1 MSQACLSPFSTGI
14 YVGIDDT
21 DVLDARGTNQ
31 LARALVA
38 AIRDQ
43 YRCLRI
49 LRHQLLDD
57 PRVPY
62 TSKNGS
68 ASLVLEPLAEANID
82 RLITRL
88 AELMRADF
96 IPGSD
101 PGLCVATTVPAAVQ
115 AFGARCKCEL
125 IKQQEART
133 LAAAHNIPLIGL
145 GGTEDGVIGALAAIG
160 LAASDNDGRV
170 IHLKDWPDDLEGVQ
184 PIEQITERGVRVCE
198 LSNKQPITEGSIDL
212 GKKLRPNWRDGGAV
226 LFVERTEN
234 EAWQAVRL
242 P

>member
-1 MSQACLSPFSTGI
+1 VI
-14 YVGIDDT
+14 YVGLDDT

-38 AIRDQ
+38 AIRHE

-68 ASLVLEPLAEANID
+68 ASLVLEPLGEANVE
-82 RLITRL
+82 RLMNRL

-101 PGLCVATTVPAAVQ
+101 PGLCVATTVPAAVE

-133 LAAAHNIPLIGL
+133 LAAQHNIPLLGL
-145 GGTEDGVIGALAAIG
+145 GGTEDGVIGALAATG
-160 LAASDNDGRV
+160 LAAAGNDGRV
-170 IHLKDWPDDLEGVQ
+170 IHLNDWPDDLEGVQ
-184 PIEQITERGVRVCE
+184 PIERITERGVRVCE
-198 LSNKQPITEGSIDL
+198 LSSNQSITEGTIDL
-212 GKKLRPNWRDGGAV
+212 GKKLRPNWRAGRPV
-226 LFVERTEN
+226 LFVEHADN
-234 EAWQAVRL
+234 DAWQAVRL